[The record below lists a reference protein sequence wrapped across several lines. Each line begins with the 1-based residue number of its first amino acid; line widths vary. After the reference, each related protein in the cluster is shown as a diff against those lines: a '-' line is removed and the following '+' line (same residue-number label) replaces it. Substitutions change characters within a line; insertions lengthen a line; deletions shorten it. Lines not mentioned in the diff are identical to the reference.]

1 MSVAKKFY
9 KYDLTRKDSGYH
21 PDFKFDLHSEKS
33 FSKGGR
39 YNILTS
45 ILNQNVNY
53 DNLVEIGGAGG
64 RHLAYLDHKYN
75 FDKITGIDLYVDKNL
90 KDDPRIEFYE
100 GDFDGELP
108 LENNKV
114 QFLVMMMVIEHLF
127 DPFQNFKR
135 VYDLLRDD
143 GVAFINVPLVTN
155 IKNRA
160 RLFFGN
166 LPETSISYNKWFEQK
181 EYDGNH
187 LHYFSLKS
195 IRDLCNYANLKIIKY
210 EYCGNFLTLK
220 KLIPNLLCGE
230 VSIAVKKNL

>member
-9 KYDLTRKDSGYH
+9 KYDLTRENSGYN
-21 PDFKFDLHSEKS
+21 PDFKFDIQSEKS
-33 FSKGGR
+33 FAEGGR
-39 YNILTS
+39 YSILTS
-45 ILNQNVNY
+45 ILRQKDNY

-64 RHLAYLDHKYN
+64 RHLAYLDNKYN
-75 FDKITGIDLYVDKNL
+75 FKKLIGIDLYVDENL
-90 KDDPRIEFYE
+90 KNHPKIKFHE

-108 LENNKV
+108 VENNTV

-135 VYDLLRDD
+135 VNELLRDD
-143 GVAFINVPLVTN
+143 GIAFINVPLVTN

-166 LPETSISYNKWFEQK
+166 LPETSIAYNKWFDDK

-195 IRDLCNYANLKIIKY
+195 IKDLCNYANLKIIRY
-210 EYCGNFLTLK
+210 EYCGKFLTLK
-220 KLIPNLLCGE
+220 KLLPNLLCGE
-230 VSIAVKKNL
+230 VSIAVKKKL